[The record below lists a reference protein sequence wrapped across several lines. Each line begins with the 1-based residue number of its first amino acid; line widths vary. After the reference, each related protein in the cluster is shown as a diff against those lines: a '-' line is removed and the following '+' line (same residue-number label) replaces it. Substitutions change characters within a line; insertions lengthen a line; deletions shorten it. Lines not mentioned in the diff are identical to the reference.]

1 MLINYPNFFVGHSV
15 SFEFREEH
23 KQTLGSVGRRLLLF
37 LFCSSFL
44 VLYLFLALFCR
55 CFAGRH
61 PLLCCFCFRLILVF
75 VVLGGVCFWAMA
87 VSNFFLNFY
96 HSYVVIMQCNDG
108 TKSDLFKTIH
118 YKLIFPQRPPPSPK
132 NIRTPKHESPWIFHY
147 TLRESRRK
155 VTENRHYTTREP
167 KSAIHQVLR
176 KSKVLKSFLW
186 DWYVALGRV
195 NAIPSFIF
203 NLLPLIHRVCLS
215 CFRLQQPGTMTHL
228 CPSSYRRKY
237 DFSALLTVWR

>member
-96 HSYVVIMQCNDG
+96 HSYVVIMQCNNG

-118 YKLIFPQRPPPSPK
+118 YKLIFPQRPPPSSKIYVPR
-132 NIRTPKHESPWIFHY
+132 NMSHHEYFTIHY
-147 TLRESRRK
+147 GKVGEKLRKTVIIQHVSQNQRFTKCCASRR
-155 VTENRHYTTREP
+155 
-167 KSAIHQVLR
+167 SW
-176 KSKVLKSFLW
+176 S
-186 DWYVALGRV
+186 
-195 NAIPSFIF
+195 PSCGTDMWPWGEWMPY
-203 NLLPLIHRVCLS
+203 LPL
-215 CFRLQQPGTMTHL
+215 
-228 CPSSYRRKY
+228 
-237 DFSALLTVWR
+237 FSIFCR